1 MVSCPGRKGVRWPP
15 YLLLPPGR
23 SQDPGPAR
31 QVRFPCEEASAEG
44 THTEE
49 RAGLSGQGGLC
60 CTAYHSH
67 RIPVP
72 ETRMVPSTSPEGPAA
87 ACAGC
92 PVCGVCR
99 WGGHRPPG
107 LQFEATGGTH
117 GFQHGSW
124 NPPPH
129 LGLPGTPLESGN
141 TSGSTLGIKAMNG
154 SQKHA
159 MPIPAPS
166 PNASLGQPYCL
177 RDDCGC
183 LSRGSCPQSWPS
195 APTFREREAVLFV
208 ETT

>member
-1 MVSCPGRKGVRWPP
+1 MVSSPGQKGERWPP

-23 SQDPGPAR
+23 SRDPGPAR

-44 THTEE
+44 PHTEE

-72 ETRMVPSTSPEGPAA
+72 ETRTVPSTSPEGPAA

-92 PVCGVCR
+92 LCGVCW

-107 LQFEATGGTH
+107 LQSEATGGTH

-124 NPPPH
+124 HPPPISGSQAPH
-129 LGLPGTPLESGN
+129 WSRGALLGLLWGLKP
-141 TSGSTLGIKAMNG
+141 
-154 SQKHA
+154 
-159 MPIPAPS
+159 
-166 PNASLGQPYCL
+166 
-177 RDDCGC
+177 
-183 LSRGSCPQSWPS
+183 
-195 APTFREREAVLFV
+195 
-208 ETT
+208 